1 MRSDELIR
9 MANNLNGYT
18 GSEREEGGRKRQNR
32 KRKRIK
38 LMLHDKT

>member
-1 MRSDELIR
+1 MNIVR

-18 GSEREEGGRKRQNR
+18 DSEREEGGRKRQDR
-32 KRKRIK
+32 KRKRTK

>member
-18 GSEREEGGRKRQNR
+18 GSEREGGRKRQNR